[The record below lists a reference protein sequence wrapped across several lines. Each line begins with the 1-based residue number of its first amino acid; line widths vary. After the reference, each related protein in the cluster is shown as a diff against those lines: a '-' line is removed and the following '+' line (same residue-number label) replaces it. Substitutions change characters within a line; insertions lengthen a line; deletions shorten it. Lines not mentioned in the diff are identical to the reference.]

1 MLKSK
6 LVLNFDL
13 FASEMNINK
22 FFFFFPPK
30 SRFGFVF
37 SKTIQVQI
45 VYKIGSFIIR
55 AHI

>member
-22 FFFFFPPK
+22 FFFFPPK

-37 SKTIQVQI
+37 SKTIEVQI